1 MKRGTLICS
10 FSFVFN
16 YLINITTMH
25 DFSLARS
32 RVFDVAYNHQKAAFF
47 LVKLDCATSP
57 F

>member
-1 MKRGTLICS
+1 
-10 FSFVFN
+10 
-16 YLINITTMH
+16 MH